1 METKQHPPP
10 QSPLVVANMH
20 NERLQPPPQSS
31 EFTPQQQHHQDYGNN
46 SLFFSASREDFMSN
60 LIDLDLQTPK
70 SAYVYMQ
77 SMLVHS
83 FGSFHQT
90 IISNSSTNQP
100 NFSERETCCY

>member
-77 SMLVHS
+77 MKEKLVVTNEQLQSKEH
-83 FGSFHQT
+83 GQVHQ
-90 IISNSSTNQP
+90 
-100 NFSERETCCY
+100 